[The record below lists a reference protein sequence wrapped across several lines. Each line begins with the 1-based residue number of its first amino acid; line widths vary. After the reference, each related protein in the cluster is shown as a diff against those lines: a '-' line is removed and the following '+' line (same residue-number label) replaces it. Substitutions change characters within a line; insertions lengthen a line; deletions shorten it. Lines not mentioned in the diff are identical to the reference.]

1 LLTDE
6 RKAEALRTALI
17 ITVPEAEPLVREW
30 RMRYDNARLGVPAHV
45 TLLFPFVPADQVDDA
60 LLSELE
66 GLFGGR
72 PRFSFSLPRVARFPD
87 AAWLRPEP
95 DQGFRDLTR
104 LIFDRYPAYPPYGG
118 IHDEVMPHVTVAVGD
133 SSIQQEVEAALT
145 PCLPISADARD
156 VTLLVEGPSGHWQ
169 AERRF
174 LLAP

>member
-1 LLTDE
+1 V
-6 RKAEALRTALI
+6 RTALI
-17 ITVPEAEPLVREW
+17 IAVPEAEPVVRKW
-30 RMRYDNARLGVPAHV
+30 RMRYDNAGLGVPAHV

-60 LLSELE
+60 LHSELE
-66 GLFGGR
+66 SLFGSR
-72 PRFSFSLPRVARFPD
+72 PRFSFSLPRVARSPD

-104 LIFDRYPAYPPYGG
+104 LIFDRYPDYPPYGG

-133 SSIQQEVEAALT
+133 SSIQEEVEAALT
-145 PCLPISADARD
+145 PCLPISAVARD
-156 VTLLVEGPSGHWQ
+156 VTLLVEGALGHWQ